1 MHTHTHTHTHT
12 QLLNSASFSQRQG
25 SAYGLAG
32 LVKGLGIPT
41 LKQFKVMQTLQ
52 EAIKD
57 KKNYRHR
64 EGALFAF
71 ESLCNMLGR
80 LFEPYVVHLLPDLLL
95 CFGDGNQYVREA
107 TDQTART
114 IMAHLS
120 SHGVKLI
127 LPSLLSALKEDS
139 WRTKAGS
146 AELLGA
152 MAYCAPK
159 QLSSCLPSIVPS
171 LMDVLADSHSK
182 VHRSGS
188 QALKQIGS
196 VIKNPEIQVLVPVL
210 LDALAD
216 PSNKAQVCLQAL
228 LDTEFVHIIDPPSL
242 ALIMPTLK
250 RTLEIRS
257 SDTKKM
263 AAQIIGNMY
272 SLTDRKDLAP
282 YLPDVLPG
290 LKESVVDPV
299 PEVRSVCAKALGAMA
314 RGMGDEGLQELLP
327 WLLATLQSES
337 SSVDRSGAAQGL
349 SEVLLAQGVEHLSQL
364 MPRFV
369 ESSQEPENP
378 THVRDGYLMLFVY
391 LPVAFG
397 KEFVPFIGELLPCI
411 LKVMIACVSNSVKA
425 QLCTQ
430 LQVVTMLLQGLADE
444 SEFIRETSLLAGQTI
459 VNRYA
464 DTAVDL
470 FLPELE
476 KGLFDDNWRIRCSSI
491 QLLGDLLY
499 KISGEATS
507 PQTCFQVAYLPFAMY
522 SY

>member
-1 MHTHTHTHTHT
+1 MKSVVNLLLTHLDTPSQTV
-12 QLLNSASFSQRQG
+12 QEAIASCLPPLASVIKPDAEKLIKRLLDKLLDSTSYSSRKGA
-25 SAYGLAG
+25 AYGLAG

-41 LKQFKVMQTLQ
+41 LKQYQVMQTLQ

-57 KKNYRHR
+57 KKNYKHR

-95 CFGDGNQYVREA
+95 CFGDGNQFVREA

-127 LPSLLSALKEDS
+127 LPSLLSALEEDS

-159 QLSSCLPSIVPS
+159 QLSSCLPSIVPR

-182 VHRSGS
+182 VQTSGA

-216 PSNKAQVCLQAL
+216 PSNKAQACLQAL
-228 LDTEFVHIIDPPSL
+228 LNTEFVHVVDPPSL

-257 SDTKKM
+257 TDTKKM

-272 SLTDRKDLAP
+272 SLTDKKDLAP

-290 LKESVVDPV
+290 LKQSLIDPV
-299 PEVRSVCAKALGAMA
+299 PEVRSVCAKALGAMVK
-314 RGMGDEGLQELLP
+314 GMGDQSLQELLP
-327 WLLATLQSES
+327 WLLVTLTSES

-349 SEVLLAQGVEHLSQL
+349 SEVLYAQGVSHLSQL
-364 MPRFV
+364 MPQFV
-369 ESSQEPENP
+369 SKCQDVEEQ
-378 THVRDGYLMLFVY
+378 THIRDGYLMLFVY
-391 LPVAFG
+391 LPITFGDQFTPFVAD
-397 KEFVPFIGELLPCI
+397 ILPCI
-411 LKVMIACVSNSVKA
+411 LQVSGLVA
-425 QLCTQ
+425 
-430 LQVVTMLLQGLADE
+430 VV
-444 SEFIRETSLLAGQTI
+444 
-459 VNRYA
+459 
-464 DTAVDL
+464 
-470 FLPELE
+470 
-476 KGLFDDNWRIRCSSI
+476 C
-491 QLLGDLLY
+491 
-499 KISGEATS
+499 
-507 PQTCFQVAYLPFAMY
+507 
-522 SY
+522 